1 MGGPTPTPRP
11 APLRGRHPP
20 TTIPYTDAGH
30 HRKDAAPP
38 SPASA
43 SLSLFTSPSL
53 TPLQRSFFYGYL
65 ACLLTFIIFKFLS
78 NITLSDVVEFLE
90 DTIDGF
96 NDATGFSARTALL
109 SAITAGVI
117 GGVWWIYWDILVE
130 IPHGARKLVVHCV
143 NKTFGRNRP
152 VQAVSKRPSGP
163 PAGCETAKGTAA
175 ERRQKEVP
183 GGSKAKVIAPPAGG
197 QASAPAVVQ
206 LNGKDAKAVPGS
218 RQRLFKNNTAQR
230 PSPGRGR
237 DTAPSPATAAAAT
250 AAAKRKVV
258 IRAPQKNALPQSPYV
273 ERMLSKKARSLS
285 SRSSRSSSSVD
296 SYPANT
302 NGKAE
307 LPAMQYQPIV
317 ESHQVIQHESYA
329 EDEDELIDVNYGDD
343 ARPEMPQPDE
353 GQQHNQQHAHPEPES
368 TPTNT
373 AEADR
378 AAMESIARERS
389 AIEHRHRLAREEAR
403 QNEQARI
410 LKEELELEAILQ
422 QIREQAAAEAA
433 EHERLAKEQAELE
446 EAERQQAEQIRRQEG
461 EKRRI
466 EREARLARLEAAR
479 KENEERQRG
488 LREEQ
493 AKRERE
499 ETVRREKQA
508 AIIRAKLEAHQR
520 EQEEEER
527 KQREQEERDEQER
540 LQREKELVER
550 IKMEREEHA
559 RQQREEE
566 LRKYKEEVMRKQR
579 EEMARRAK
587 EQEERRQYEEVL
599 RKEKEEQ
606 LRIQQEREET
616 LRKHREEA
624 LRKQK
629 ELDEMIRQEKAKEE
643 ALRRE
648 IEHKAQVE
656 AQREAQRRLE
666 RERAERDRIER
677 EQRERE
683 RAEKAMLGIIR
694 EKARKAAEEHQ
705 RQLQENERLDRER
718 ANRLIRAFE
727 EKLTRE
733 QREASL
739 ATVEQSYIPARKNG
753 YGTPPSSGNR
763 GSGSAPVRSIPAKS
777 SVPDPPPLALPAIH
791 APSVLGSVSLAL
803 PQPSALKKARPAA
816 KAQLRQPPAP
826 PSTQPPPPPPHVV
839 PPPPPPPPPPHT
851 VPPPQ
856 APQPPPHRQAPSTN
870 SSSPPPPP
878 PPPPHIFTP
887 RNSDGL
893 DTTITPSGRKIYI
906 SLHPDKASLRA
917 VAAFHK
923 AVAIAKLRP
932 NYAGLSEGL
941 ILRISHDGLF
951 IDDDVRGVHQ
961 KEWDIKVS
969 MLKSV
974 EIYCPNFTS
983 TPSPPLD
990 QKKSRLR
997 RTNSRDSILTSASNN
1012 EEDLSEVFLDE
1023 LICSC
1028 LSMCQCAGPQPK
1040 QQNLTAPAQKKPLIT
1055 HILRAELRNGRK
1067 FVFLI
1072 EGDEGWKLGVGMQRM
1087 RKGVGLGVPLLERPT
1102 WTAKQMGGDEAKV
1115 LITELTK
1122 GEASGGGLY

>member
-1 MGGPTPTPRP
+1 MSHVVTARYASSLR
-11 APLRGRHPP
+11 APGQSQGAPVGDFNAFTRIHPDHCINRYRFYG
-20 TTIPYTDAGH
+20 TVKLKLIARDAGH

-38 SPASA
+38 SPPSA

-65 ACLLTFIIFKFLS
+65 ACLLTFILFKFLS
-78 NITLSDVVEFLE
+78 NITLSDVIEFLE

-109 SAITAGVI
+109 SAITAGGI

-130 IPHGARKLVVHCV
+130 IPHGARKLAVHGIS
-143 NKTFGRNRP
+143 KSFGRNRP
-152 VQAVSKRPSGP
+152 VQAASKRPSGQ
-163 PAGCETAKGTAA
+163 PAGDGKAKGTAA
-175 ERRQKEVP
+175 KRRQKEIA

-206 LNGKDAKAVPGS
+206 LNGKDAKAVPGL
-218 RQRLFKNNTAQR
+218 RQRLFKNTTPQR

-237 DTAPSPATAAAAT
+237 DTAPTPATAAAA
-250 AAAKRKVV
+250 AAVKPRAVV
-258 IRAPQKNALPQSPYV
+258 RAPQKKALPQSPYV

-285 SRSSRSSSSVD
+285 SRSSNSSSSVD

-307 LPAMQYQPIV
+307 PPAMQYQPIV
-317 ESHQVIQHESYA
+317 EGHQVIQHESYA
-329 EDEDELIDVNYGDD
+329 EDEDELNDMNYGDNV
-343 ARPEMPQPDE
+343 RPEIPQPDE
-353 GQQHNQQHAHPEPES
+353 NQQHHQQHAHPVPES
-368 TPTNT
+368 TPINT
-373 AEADR
+373 AEANR

-433 EHERLAKEQAELE
+433 ERERLAKEQAERE
-446 EAERQQAEQIRRQEG
+446 EAERQHAEQIRRQER

-479 KENEERQRG
+479 KENEERQKG

-616 LRKHREEA
+616 LRKHREEV

-656 AQREAQRRLE
+656 AQREAKRRLE

-718 ANRLIRAFE
+718 ADRLIRAFE

-733 QREASL
+733 QRQASL
-739 ATVEQSYIPARKNG
+739 AMVEQPYVPTRKNG
-753 YGTPPSSGNR
+753 YDTPPSSGDR
-763 GSGSAPVRSIPAKS
+763 GSGSASVRSIPAPP
-777 SVPDPPPLALPAIH
+777 SVPDLPPLSLPAIQ
-791 APSVLGSVSLAL
+791 ASPVLGSVSLAL

-816 KAQLRQPPAP
+816 KAQQRQPPAP
-826 PSTQPPPPPPHVV
+826 TSSRYQQLISPS
-839 PPPPPPPPPPHT
+839 
-851 VPPPQ
+851 
-856 APQPPPHRQAPSTN
+856 PS
-870 SSSPPPPP
+870 PP

-961 KEWDIKVS
+961 KEWDIKVP
-969 MLKSV
+969 MLKSI

-990 QKKSRLR
+990 RKKSRLR

-1028 LSMCQCAGPQPK
+1028 LSMCQCVGPQPK

-1055 HILRAELRNGRK
+1055 HVLRAELRNGRK
-1067 FVFLI
+1067 FVYLI
-1072 EGDEGWKLGVGMQRM
+1072 EGDEGWKLGVGMQRI
-1087 RKGVGLGVPLLERPT
+1087 RKGVGWGVPLLERPT
-1102 WTAKQMGGDEAKV
+1102 WTAKQMGGDEAKA

-1122 GEASGGGLY
+1122 GETSGGGLY